1 MSFSPTMVAAL
12 VALLV
17 SLSATYNA
25 YMLRGGKLAW
35 SQVLT
40 TLATVCLT
48 LSIVFTQTGVVLP
61 LVGNVKILSASP
73 SDILYIIGFLLLFAA
88 SLKLRYSLK

>member
-1 MSFSPTMVAAL
+1 MLLSPAMVAAL

-40 TLATVCLT
+40 ALATVFLMF
-48 LSIVFTQTGVVLP
+48 SIVLPQT
-61 LVGNVKILSASP
+61 NITILSASS
-73 SDILYIIGFLLLFAA
+73 SDILYIAGFLLLFAA